1 MAEDGEASSSAQVR
15 NQSVFL
21 LRTRVSKLF
30 FKAGPS
36 GGAKVK
42 KTTSLDYEAS
52 SEDSNDST
60 TRSSLTGNGGGAN
73 AGGRKSGNQ
82 SGYSSCSE
90 TARRGD

>member
-1 MAEDGEASSSAQVR
+1 MQ
-15 NQSVFL
+15 
-21 LRTRVSKLF
+21 
-30 FKAGPS
+30 AGPS

-60 TRSSLTGNGGGAN
+60 TRSSLTGTNGNG

-90 TARRGD
+90 TARRGK